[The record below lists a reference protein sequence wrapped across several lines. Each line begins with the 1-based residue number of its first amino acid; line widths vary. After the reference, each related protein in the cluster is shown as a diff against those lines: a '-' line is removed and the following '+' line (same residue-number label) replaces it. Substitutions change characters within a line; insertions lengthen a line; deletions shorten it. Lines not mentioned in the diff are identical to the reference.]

1 MIWRILVVAVLIVAA
16 GFGYVFI
23 KGKIEADKRAEY
35 TRFAGAVAET
45 SIAAELYRNNSDS
58 FFIVRDSILNKY
70 AMTIRDI
77 ELFREKLK
85 EKQIEWTEVWL
96 KIDSI
101 TDSLVKLQYDRLAR
115 EKDTTADTLLK

>member
-23 KGKIEADKRAEY
+23 KDKIEADKRAEY

>member
-1 MIWRILVVAVLIVAA
+1 MIWRILIVAVLIAAA

-23 KGKIEADKRAEY
+23 KDKMEADKRAEY

-70 AMTIRDI
+70 AMTVGDI

-85 EKQIEWTEVWL
+85 EKQTEWTEVWL
-96 KIDSI
+96 KVDSI
-101 TDSLVKLQYDRLAR
+101 TDSLVRLQFDRLAR
-115 EKDTTADTLLK
+115 EKDTTADSTNH

>member
-1 MIWRILVVAVLIVAA
+1 MIWRILIVAVLIAAA

-23 KGKIEADKRAEY
+23 RDKMEADKRAEY

-70 AMTIRDI
+70 AMTVEDI

-85 EKQIEWTEVWL
+85 EKQTEWTEVWL
-96 KIDSI
+96 KVDSI
-101 TDSLVKLQYDRLAR
+101 TDSLVRLQYERLAR
-115 EKDTTADTLLK
+115 EKDTTADTTNH